1 MPGVGPDPKSTGK
14 RLARSSGGWDN
25 APYSCSMNQQDVFY
39 RLVTLTKE
47 GLAGY
52 DRHAYRSL
60 GITFNAQKVAGEV
73 GIARSDGVD
82 SDIVVVNGE
91 WIDNPRVGYPSTA
104 PYNPCENGTQI
115 ADERLLR
122 YTQPGEWF
130 GRTFLDG
137 VGTGLVWT
145 GKEMLRVQQYRIVE
159 NGAGPEYEG
168 LYAASI
174 AATYYWWD
182 TTGKSGQNGLTPAV
196 ICIDSAAG
204 DRLRRNAS
212 IPFTTE
218 YLMLLPSEFEG
229 EWPANLYVSDQGAI
243 RPPRHLVPVAERTLK
258 ALERLDI
265 HEPRPQGTL
274 YYRWTEVTPKGV
286 VAADGNVYTN
296 PTSCTNPPY
305 QDQWESTRSW
315 ALCRTKGLP
324 ADAKRVDGRPVVT
337 DAKRTRADYFDRI
350 VRAHNMEPG
359 KVIVDQNGDGM
370 LYDGQTLRQVEKLKI
385 REPGSAIDGQPAWIM
400 STLKRAGLTPGD
412 VNIHGVL
419 IPVTSQEC
427 QQVGL
432 PGETRGVLFL
442 REGQSRRKAN
452 AIPLTRAELNDLQKR
467 SIIQFNP
474 ERLAGYQYSN
484 RWQRDSRKGVPAGEA
499 RQPDGT
505 ATTWPPEEDPRS
517 RDPEESAR
525 AAATETA
532 QAAAVIAGDGP
543 TTGNEEIVAPR
554 ELAVKDLLVL
564 REDPTARPSSERP
577 DAQLINGDPETG
589 REDDEKA

>member
-1 MPGVGPDPKSTGK
+1 
-14 RLARSSGGWDN
+14 
-25 APYSCSMNQQDVFY
+25 
-39 RLVTLTKE
+39 
-47 GLAGY
+47 
-52 DRHAYRSL
+52 
-60 GITFNAQKVAGEV
+60 
-73 GIARSDGVD
+73 
-82 SDIVVVNGE
+82 
-91 WIDNPRVGYPSTA
+91 
-104 PYNPCENGTQI
+104 
-115 ADERLLR
+115 
-122 YTQPGEWF
+122 
-130 GRTFLDG
+130 
-137 VGTGLVWT
+137 
-145 GKEMLRVQQYRIVE
+145 
-159 NGAGPEYEG
+159 
-168 LYAASI
+168 
-174 AATYYWWD
+174 
-182 TTGKSGQNGLTPAV
+182 
-196 ICIDSAAG
+196 
-204 DRLRRNAS
+204 
-212 IPFTTE
+212 
-218 YLMLLPSEFEG
+218 
-229 EWPANLYVSDQGAI
+229 
-243 RPPRHLVPVAERTLK
+243 
-258 ALERLDI
+258 
-265 HEPRPQGTL
+265 
-274 YYRWTEVTPKGV
+274 
-286 VAADGNVYTN
+286 
-296 PTSCTNPPY
+296 
-305 QDQWESTRSW
+305 
-315 ALCRTKGLP
+315 
-324 ADAKRVDGRPVVT
+324 
-337 DAKRTRADYFDRI
+337 
-350 VRAHNMEPG
+350 
-359 KVIVDQNGDGM
+359 M